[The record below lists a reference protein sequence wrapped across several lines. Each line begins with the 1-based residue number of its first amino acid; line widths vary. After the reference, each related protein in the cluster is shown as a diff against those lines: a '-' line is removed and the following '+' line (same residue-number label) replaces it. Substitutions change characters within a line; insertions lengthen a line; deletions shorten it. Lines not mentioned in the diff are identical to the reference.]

1 MNKETSRMSEK
12 TRVGGNMEER
22 DFVDKNRKPMGE
34 TTTEESK
41 IAEGKYIQI
50 VIICMENHKKEF
62 LIQKRA
68 QKKNGKWALTGG
80 HVISGEESV
89 HAILREV
96 QEELGLQLE
105 EEKIEFVFSKRAYDC
120 FVDIYYTK
128 KEVELLNL
136 KLEKEEVETVKWMSL
151 EEIKTWREKN
161 LFLDY
166 HYDCLQECIYFLEK
180 IAEGEKE
187 NV

>member
-1 MNKETSRMSEK
+1 
-12 TRVGGNMEER
+12 MEER
-22 DFVDKNRKPMGE
+22 EFVDKNRNPIGE
-34 TTTEESK
+34 TTTGESN
-41 IAEGKYIQI
+41 IAEGKYVQI
-50 VIICMENHKKEF
+50 VIICIENQKKEF

-96 QEELGLQLE
+96 QEELGLRLQKRE
-105 EEKIEFVFSKRAYDC
+105 IELVFSKRAYDC
-120 FVDIYYTK
+120 FVDIYYAK
-128 KEVELLNL
+128 KEVGLSDLQ
-136 KLEKEEVETVKWMSL
+136 LEKEEVETVKWMSL
-151 EEIKTWREKN
+151 EEMKTLREKN

-180 IAEGEKE
+180 LKEEEEK

>member
-1 MNKETSRMSEK
+1 
-12 TRVGGNMEER
+12 MEER
-22 DFVDKNRKPMGE
+22 DFVDKNKKPIGE
-34 TTTEESK
+34 TTTEESN

-50 VIICMENHKKEF
+50 VIICMENHEKKF

-96 QEELGLQLE
+96 EEELGLRLLE
-105 EEKIEFVFSKRAYDC
+105 REIELVFSKRAYDC
-120 FVDIYYTK
+120 FVDIYYAK
-128 KEVELLNL
+128 KDVEISNL
-136 KLEKEEVETVKWMSL
+136 KLEKEEVETVKWMTL
-151 EEIKTWREKN
+151 EEIKKLREKN
-161 LFLDY
+161 LFLEY
-166 HYDCLQECIYFLEK
+166 HYDALQECIYFLEK
-180 IAEGEKE
+180 LQEKEKE